1 VCAKRSVLKPLA
13 ACLSRPQS
21 DGLGASE
28 PSGATRSGITAKTV
42 ELEGVRSLPSVAVT
56 RLVRDKELSDLLA
69 DAVRQGWRIERERKH
84 VKCLAPDGHT
94 MVVVG
99 YSAHG
104 NRALE
109 NARAELRRA
118 GLRV

>member
-1 VCAKRSVLKPLA
+1 MTPVASV
-13 ACLSRPQS
+13 
-21 DGLGASE
+21 
-28 PSGATRSGITAKTV
+28 
-42 ELEGVRSLPSVAVT
+42 GVS
-56 RLVRDKELSDLLA
+56 RLVRDKNLSDLLA
-69 DAVRQGWRIERERKH
+69 EAVRQGWRIERERKH
-84 VKCLAPDGHT
+84 VKCLAPDGQT

>member
-1 VCAKRSVLKPLA
+1 MLN
-13 ACLSRPQS
+13 ACPATQPRERRPPHPALSLETV
-21 DGLGASE
+21 GLDRAM
-28 PSGATRSGITAKTV
+28 PP
-42 ELEGVRSLPSVAVT
+42 PSVAMT
-56 RLVRDKELSDLLA
+56 RLVRDKALSGLLA

-84 VKCLAPDGHT
+84 VKCLPLDGHT

-104 NRALE
+104 SRAPE

>member
-1 VCAKRSVLKPLA
+1 MDSARSADTVLA
-13 ACLSRPQS
+13 
-21 DGLGASE
+21 
-28 PSGATRSGITAKTV
+28 
-42 ELEGVRSLPSVAVT
+42 
-56 RLVRDKELSDLLA
+56 
-69 DAVRQGWRIERERKH
+69 
-84 VKCLAPDGHT
+84 

-109 NARAELRRA
+109 NARAELRRT

>member
-1 VCAKRSVLKPLA
+1 MA
-13 ACLSRPQS
+13 
-21 DGLGASE
+21 
-28 PSGATRSGITAKTV
+28 
-42 ELEGVRSLPSVAVT
+42 
-56 RLVRDKELSDLLA
+56 RLVRDKALSDLLA
-69 DAVRQGWRIERERKH
+69 NAVRQGWRIERERKH

-104 NRALE
+104 NLALE

-118 GLRV
+118 GLQV

>member
-1 VCAKRSVLKPLA
+1 VAPVA
-13 ACLSRPQS
+13 
-21 DGLGASE
+21 
-28 PSGATRSGITAKTV
+28 
-42 ELEGVRSLPSVAVT
+42 SVAVT

-69 DAVRQGWRIERERKH
+69 EAVRQGWRIERERKH
-84 VKCLAPDGHT
+84 VKCLAPDGHA

>member
-1 VCAKRSVLKPLA
+1 
-13 ACLSRPQS
+13 
-21 DGLGASE
+21 
-28 PSGATRSGITAKTV
+28 
-42 ELEGVRSLPSVAVT
+42 
-56 RLVRDKELSDLLA
+56 
-69 DAVRQGWRIERERKH
+69 
-84 VKCLAPDGHT
+84 

-118 GLRV
+118 GLRI

>member
-1 VCAKRSVLKPLA
+1 MPA
-13 ACLSRPQS
+13 
-21 DGLGASE
+21 
-28 PSGATRSGITAKTV
+28 AKTV
-42 ELEGVRSLPSVAVT
+42 ELDGLTSLSSAAVT
-56 RLVRDKELSDLLA
+56 RLVRDKALSDLLA
-69 DAVRQGWRIERERKH
+69 EATRQGWRIERERKH

-99 YSAHG
+99 YSGHG

>member
-1 VCAKRSVLKPLA
+1 
-13 ACLSRPQS
+13 LS
-21 DGLGASE
+21 E
-28 PSGATRSGITAKTV
+28 
-42 ELEGVRSLPSVAVT
+42 
-56 RLVRDKELSDLLA
+56 LLA
-69 DAVRQGWRIERERKH
+69 VAEDQGWRIERERKH

-104 NRALE
+104 NRSLE
-109 NARAELRRA
+109 NARAALRRG

>member
-1 VCAKRSVLKPLA
+1 VIYASARPRWSRLPVASTA
-13 ACLSRPQS
+13 ART
-21 DGLGASE
+21 GADDKDE
-28 PSGATRSGITAKTV
+28 VDTDTV
-42 ELEGVRSLPSVAVT
+42 WAMA
-56 RLVRDKELSDLLA
+56 RLVRDKALSDLLN

-84 VKCLAPDGHT
+84 VKCLSPDGQT

-118 GLRV
+118 GLRSRNQ

>member
-1 VCAKRSVLKPLA
+1 MCA
-13 ACLSRPQS
+13 
-21 DGLGASE
+21 
-28 PSGATRSGITAKTV
+28 
-42 ELEGVRSLPSVAVT
+42 VA
-56 RLVRDKELSDLLA
+56 RLVRDKALSELLA
-69 DAVRQGWRIERERKH
+69 VAEDQGWHIKRERKH

-94 MVVVG
+94 IVVVG

-109 NARAELRRA
+109 NARAELRRG